1 MSEFR
6 KKLTDQTI
14 YTYKWTA
21 HVDFTNVDFMS
32 NVKARDLWQH
42 KYLGTLPLKYDV
54 EIPAHGVLMLRVT
67 R

>member
-1 MSEFR
+1 
-6 KKLTDQTI
+6 
-14 YTYKWTA
+14 
-21 HVDFTNVDFMS
+21 MS